1 MRLRN
6 KKTEE
11 IVDLIEIV
19 RLNDV
24 SNEFYLRLSD
34 NEGRTFKVGFNSLTE
49 LNEEWEDAP
58 TEEVWYLGE
67 RIGNYS
73 MPKKEARKATEK
85 ILAWK
90 RLKDK
95 GFRFVEWQQHGITE
109 DGILDGAIYFEDAK
123 NVNRKDLDL
132 LFGGEE

>member
-1 MRLRN
+1 MKLKN
-6 KKTEE
+6 KKTGD
-11 IVDLIEIV
+11 IV
-19 RLNDV
+19 
-24 SNEFYLRLSD
+24 EFKTPACMVDEKYSYQY
-34 NEGRTFKVGFNSLTE
+34 GSLAE
-49 LNEEWEDAP
+49 LNAEWEDVP

-95 GFRFVEWQQHGITE
+95 GFRFIPEFHRIEEGDDERGNIMFIACTMN
-109 DGILDGAIYFEDAK
+109 DDKDFIYGD
-123 NVNRKDLDL
+123 NKDLKL
-132 LFGGEE
+132 LFSEEEK

>member
-1 MRLRN
+1 MKLRN
-6 KKTEE
+6 KNTGEIIE
-11 IVDLIEIV
+11 VIIVDHGDEWEV
-19 RLNDV
+19 RNAYADE
-24 SNEFYLRLSD
+24 NIQIY
-34 NEGRTFKVGFNSLTE
+34 NSLAE
-49 LNEEWEDAP
+49 LNAEWEDVP

-90 RLKDK
+90 RLKNK
-95 GFRFVEWQQHGITE
+95 GFRFVGRSIKDLTITYSFDNYDE
-109 DGILDGAIYFEDAK
+109 PDISQMD
-123 NVNRKDLDL
+123 KDLDL